1 MEKKVN
7 AEEFVKRFM
16 IGSLEHLK
24 HEHTTVKIF
33 QLNEIA
39 PYLKIPIP
47 PILFGYDLLVHI
59 THGYFKHQIGP
70 DVYLVQAPAFLII
83 NYGNIS
89 AIKAVDKFAQGHC
102 VLINDHAMTSLFR
115 EQEILNIFMV
125 SPLLNLNNEDSADI
139 HQLLHLIYKEFHA
152 AQPYK
157 ELSENLLKSLLLK
170 VIKLSDTKKKLN
182 RREEIAMRFKQL
194 VHKNFYKEKQIS
206 FYADKLAVSIN
217 YLNRCVS
224 SVFKK
229 SSKELILEVMIMH
242 SQLLLFE
249 STKSISDIAY
259 ELEFTDPS
267 YFSRI
272 FKKIVGISPTA
283 YRESK

>member
-1 MEKKVN
+1 MDKQVN

-24 HEHTTVKIF
+24 HEHATVKIF

-39 PYLKIPIP
+39 PYLKTPIP

-70 DVYLVQAPAFLII
+70 EVYLVQAPAFLII

-102 VLINDHAMTSLFR
+102 VLINDHAMTSVFR

-125 SPLLNLNNEDSADI
+125 SPLLNLNNEDSNDI
-139 HQLLHLIYKEFHA
+139 HQLLNLIYKEFHA
-152 AQPYK
+152 EQPYK

-182 RREEIAMRFKQL
+182 RREEIAMKFKQL
-194 VHKNFYKEKQIS
+194 VHKNFYKEKQMN

-272 FKKIVGISPTA
+272 FKKIVGISPTT